1 VAGADS
7 FRTSTGISY
16 ERAATNASD
25 GSINRYYDP
34 TTGQFLSV
42 DPLRMS
48 RSAWNFGDGP
58 KVLSYA
64 ATSFFAV

>member
-42 DPLRMS
+42 DPLVAQPDSPMS
-48 RSAWNFGDGP
+48 
-58 KVLSYA
+58 
-64 ATSFFAV
+64 T